1 MLRETSRARLSGEAD
16 LKFEL
21 NTGGAR
27 YVIRGYSA
35 NAVLV
40 NELELSRSFILM
52 PDTLITD
59 WMPQRPEEIAAQHVE
74 QLVRLD
80 PEVVIIGTG
89 RRLRFPRAEVVA
101 PLIVA
106 TIGYEVMDTRSACRC
121 YAVLVSEGRRV
132 AGAIL
137 PPEAD

>member
-1 MLRETSRARLSGEAD
+1 MKLQLD
-16 LKFEL
+16 
-21 NTGGAR
+21 TGRAR

-35 NAVLV
+35 SGVKV
-40 NELELSRSFILM
+40 NDEELTRSFILT
-52 PDTLITD
+52 PDTLIAD
-59 WMPQRPEEIAAQHVE
+59 WAPQRSGEIAAEHVE

-89 RRLRFPRAEVVA
+89 RRLRFPEAEVVA
-101 PLIVA
+101 PLIA
-106 TIGYEVMDTRSACRC
+106 AGIGYEVMDTRSACRC